1 MLKKGTENMK
11 RSKKVLSTL
20 CILALAVTALSGC
33 SSKKESDKTFK
44 IGVSQLTTHDAL
56 DSAYKGFI
64 DGLAE
69 AGYKEGDN
77 IEIDFQNAQGD
88 KSNINTIAS
97 TLVNDNPD
105 LILAIGT
112 STAQSLANLT
122 KDIPIVVTAV
132 TDPEE
137 AGIVDTNEA
146 PGGNVTGTSDL
157 NPVKEQM
164 YLLKQLV
171 PTADK
176 IAILYC
182 SSEDN
187 SKFQANL
194 AAEAAANIGIET
206 VEATVSST
214 NDIEQVIQS
223 LVNKVDAI
231 YAPTDNTIA
240 SGMSTVSMIAN
251 ANNIPVICG
260 ETGMVENGGLATYG
274 LSYYNLGKQTAAMAI
289 KILTGESKPA
299 DMPIEYLE
307 NVELAINED
316 VAAQLGITIPD
327 DLKAEMNK

>member
-1 MLKKGTENMK
+1 MK

-69 AGYKEGDN
+69 AGYKEGEN

-164 YLLKQLV
+164 DLLKQLV
-171 PTADK
+171 PTADNV
-176 IAILYC
+176 AILYC

-187 SKFQANL
+187 SKFQADL

-289 KILTGESKPA
+289 KILTGESEPA

-307 NVELAINED
+307 NIELAINED

>member
-1 MLKKGTENMK
+1 ME
-11 RSKKVLSTL
+11 RRKKVLSML
-20 CILALAVTALSGC
+20 CILTMAVMALSGC
-33 SSKKESDKTFK
+33 SSKKGSDKTYK

-88 KSNINTIAS
+88 KSNTSTIAS
-97 TLVNDNPD
+97 KLVNDNPD
-105 LILAIGT
+105 IILAIGT
-112 STAQSLANLT
+112 TSAQSVANLT
-122 KDIPIVVTAV
+122 QDIPIVVTAI

-137 AGIVDTNEA
+137 AGLVETNEA

-157 NPVKEQM
+157 NPIKEQM
-164 YLLKQLV
+164 NLLQQLV
-171 PTADK
+171 PTAK
-176 IAILYC
+176 KVAILYC

-187 SKFQANL
+187 SKFQATL
-194 AAEAAANIGIET
+194 AAEAAAGIGIET
-206 VEATVSST
+206 IEATVSNT

-240 SGMSTVSMIAN
+240 SGMSTVSMVAN
-251 ANNIPVICG
+251 SNNIPVICG

-274 LSYYNLGKQTAAMAI
+274 LNYYNLGKQTAAMAV
-289 KILTGESKPA
+289 KILTGEEKPA
-299 DMPIEYLE
+299 DMPIEYFE
-307 NVELAINED
+307 ETELAINED
-316 VAAQLGITIPD
+316 VAAQLGITIPG
-327 DLKAEMNK
+327 DLKDEMNK

>member
-33 SSKKESDKTFK
+33 SSKKGSNKTYK

-88 KSNINTIAS
+88 KSNTSTIAS
-97 TLVNDNPD
+97 QLVNDNPD

-112 STAQSLANLT
+112 PAAQSVANLT
-122 KDIPIVVTAV
+122 QDIPIVVTAI

-137 AGIVDTNEA
+137 AGLVETNEA

-157 NPVKEQM
+157 NPIKEQM
-164 YLLKQLV
+164 NLLQQLV
-171 PTADK
+171 PTAK
-176 IAILYC
+176 KVAILYC

-187 SKFQANL
+187 SKFQADL
-194 AAEAAANIGIET
+194 AAEAAAAIGIET
-206 VEATVSST
+206 VEATVSNT

-240 SGMSTVSMIAN
+240 SGMSTVAMVAN
-251 ANNIPVICG
+251 SNNIPVICG

-274 LSYYNLGKQTAAMAI
+274 LNYYNLGKQTAAMAV
-289 KILTGESKPA
+289 KILTGEEKPA

-307 NVELAINED
+307 ETELAINED
-316 VAAQLGITIPD
+316 VAAQLGITIPG
-327 DLKAEMNK
+327 DLKDEMNK

>member
-1 MLKKGTENMK
+1 MK
-11 RSKKVLSTL
+11 RSKKILSTL
-20 CILALAVTALSGC
+20 CIFALTVTALSGC
-33 SSKKESDKTFK
+33 SSKKDSDKTFK

-56 DSAYKGFI
+56 DAAYKGFV
-64 DGLAE
+64 DGLSE

-77 IEIDFQNAQGD
+77 IEINFQNAQGD

-176 IAILYC
+176 VAILYC

-187 SKFQANL
+187 SKFQADL

-223 LVNKVDAI
+223 LVDKVDAI

-274 LSYYNLGKQTAAMAI
+274 LDYYNLGKQTAAMAV
-289 KILTGESKPA
+289 KILTGESEPA
-299 DMPIEYLE
+299 DMPIEYIE

-316 VAAQLGITIPD
+316 VATQLGITIPD